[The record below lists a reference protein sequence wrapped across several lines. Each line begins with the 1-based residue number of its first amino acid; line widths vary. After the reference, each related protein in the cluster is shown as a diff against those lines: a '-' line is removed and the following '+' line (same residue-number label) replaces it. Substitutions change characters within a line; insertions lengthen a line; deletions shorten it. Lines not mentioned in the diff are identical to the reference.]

1 VTGKNPGLMGRA
13 AIGAGSLFAL
23 FLLSGHN
30 YLLFHTLVELWAVAV
45 AWGLFLLIWNARRL
59 NTPPGLMMLGLG
71 YLLTGGMDI
80 LHTLA
85 YEGMGV
91 FAETGSN
98 LATQLWIAAR
108 YIETAAL
115 ILFPLSLSSVRLARN
130 GMIGLTLAAVI
141 LSLMILSWDLF
152 PVCFDPVTGLTGFK
166 TASEYI
172 IMTLLTGA
180 GVLTIHQRRKIG
192 TRVTPLLAG
201 AIFVTVVSEFMFT
214 RYASPYGFSNMLG
227 HLLKVLSFLLIY
239 RALIVEGLEY
249 PFEILARGLEKAR
262 EKSRSQKE
270 FQTTLLEQVS
280 DAVIATDMDL
290 RIVSWNAGAA
300 FVYGYTVREA
310 LGRHIDALLKTQW
323 LETGL
328 EEAKM
333 VLARN
338 GSWRGLVRQ
347 YHKNGRE
354 LVVEASVSW
363 IHDSSG
369 DRIGGVTA
377 NRDITVFRREEEKQ
391 KKLHRK
397 LVKRE
402 QILEAVSEVAGHLL
416 EQSVWDGVEKALQ
429 RIGESADVQRV
440 YIFENHTGQD
450 GQLRTSQRFEW
461 SRDQVSSQKNN
472 PLLVDITY
480 EEAGFT
486 DWIDVLSKGRIIASP
501 VSMLPKKQAEFLG
514 AQQIQSLAVVPIF
527 ADGSWWGF
535 MGFDDCLTPRQWH
548 ASELDALQA
557 AARIFG
563 AFVTRMQYLEALTT
577 VSAREKHRLS
587 RELHDGLCQDLK
599 GLEIQ
604 AALLEDRLPQ
614 QDEPAR
620 HMAASLGQAANTA
633 VKKAYAIVQSM
644 FSVDLDI
651 TDFHSA
657 LSQLTEKLQ
666 HQTGISITASLAPDL
681 VPPSRLHAHHLF
693 RIAQEALLNA
703 IRHSG
708 ADKITLTWGRENR
721 YTILQIL
728 DNGTGMDLITPV
740 SQKGMGLQVMT
751 SRARAISARLTIQEG
766 TNPGTQV
773 CVRLKYGQ

>member
-1 VTGKNPGLMGRA
+1 MGLA
-13 AIGAGSLFAL
+13 VIGAAALFAL

-45 AWGLFLLIWNARRL
+45 AWGLFLLIWNARRM

-71 YLLTGGMDI
+71 YLLIGGMDL

-85 YEGMGV
+85 YDGMGV
-91 FAETGSN
+91 FAETGAD
-98 LATQLWIAAR
+98 LATQMWIAAR

-115 ILFPLSLSSVRLARN
+115 ILFPLSMSSVRLARN

-141 LSLMILSWDLF
+141 MSVMILSWDLF
-152 PVCFDPVTGLTGFK
+152 PVCFDPDTGLTGFK

-192 TRVTPLLAG
+192 TRVAPLLAG

-249 PFEILARGLEKAR
+249 PFETLARSLEKAR
-262 EKSRSQKE
+262 EQSRTQQE

-280 DAVIATDMDL
+280 DAVIATDLEL
-290 RIVSWNAGAA
+290 RIVSWNAGAVQ
-300 FVYGYTVREA
+300 VYGYTVQEA
-310 LGRHIDALLKTQW
+310 LGRLIDDLLQTDW
-323 LETGL
+323 LDTSL
-328 EEAKM
+328 AEAQKL
-333 VLARN
+333 LARTGN
-338 GSWRGLVRQ
+338 WRGLVRQ
-347 YHKNGRE
+347 YHKTGRE

-377 NRDITVFRREEEKQ
+377 NRDITDLRRDEEKR
-391 KKLHRK
+391 KKLHRE

-402 QILEAVSEVAGHLL
+402 QILGAVSEVAGHLL

-450 GQLRTSQRFEW
+450 GQLLTSQRYEW
-461 SRDQVSSQKNN
+461 SHDQVSSQKKN
-472 PLLVDITY
+472 PLLLDIPY

-486 DWIDVLSKGRIIASP
+486 DWIDVLSKGRVIASP
-501 VSMLPKKQAEFLG
+501 VSRLPEKQAEFLG
-514 AQQIQSLAVVPIF
+514 DQQIQSLAVVPIF
-527 ADGSWWGF
+527 ADRSWWGF
-535 MGFDDCLTPRQWH
+535 MGFDDCLAPRQWH

-620 HMAASLGQAANTA
+620 QMAASLGKAANTA
-633 VKKAYAIVQSM
+633 VKKAYAIVQGM

-657 LSQLTEKLQ
+657 LAQLAEKLQ
-666 HQTGISITASLAPDL
+666 HQTGISITTSLAPDL
-681 VPPSRLHAHHLF
+681 VPPSRLHAYHLY

-721 YTILQIL
+721 YMVLQIV
-728 DNGTGMDLITPV
+728 DNGTGMDQNTWV
-740 SQKGMGLQVMT
+740 SQKGMGVKVMT
-751 SRARAISARLTIQEG
+751 SRAQAISARLTIQEG
-766 TNPGTQV
+766 TTPGTQL
-773 CVRLKYGQ
+773 CVRLKDGQ